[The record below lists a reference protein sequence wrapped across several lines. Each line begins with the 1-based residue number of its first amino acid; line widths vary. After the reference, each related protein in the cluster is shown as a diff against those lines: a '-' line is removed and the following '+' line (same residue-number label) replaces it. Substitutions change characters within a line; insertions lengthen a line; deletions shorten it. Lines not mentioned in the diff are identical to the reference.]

1 MILKQKILDLYYQM
15 YCITTKSIISFQKGG
30 NECMTQQNDHGRQH
44 AIALLL
50 PLVSNYCTNLYL
62 KAIGS
67 VIV

>member
-30 NECMTQQNDHGRQH
+30 NECMTQQNDHGHKH

-50 PLVSNYCTNLYL
+50 PLVT
-62 KAIGS
+62 
-67 VIV
+67 